1 MTSTPRSSI
10 SVIASTLFVVVCGT
24 SVAKDLAS
32 ESPPPTLAW
41 PGPSNGQPSG
51 CQILHRS
58 SIGRHAI
65 LSERGG
71 IVRMHV
77 NPATCDVSVVV
88 SAQATDACVVRSA
101 TPEGDVGFVADANG
115 VFGVVPDP
123 LAPQGYVVAPIA
135 TLAHAGIVRLV
146 GGELGLDGAR
156 GLFAIDQSGVVHV
169 VALVPTPGMP
179 LGIDTVRLGS
189 FAPVDAAGT
198 ALAIDDLAPI
208 DWDGD
213 PSNETQLVL
222 RAKSKLLVCALD
234 GKVVLQ
240 RDANTESAVFAVV
253 ATKGG
258 FDGLAWRAVDS
269 LGRDVLRFESMLG
282 ADVDVLLGSSA
293 VRALVAGDADGD
305 GDSDLLVAHAN
316 ATTCHVVT
324 NAARAGI
331 PAPTAAFAHY
341 DPSVSGSFQKLVF
354 ETTMPTFALPAFA
367 PLFDDWSASGTP
379 IFDVAMPMES
389 SDVIEIRSL
398 AAPSG
403 GALALIS
410 NHVAFGASE
419 YFASSVTAPTPA
431 PADWSSKGHYYLAV
445 RDAWSTM
452 SNKSHIQVIVW
463 HRDVGS
469 PTDELAVSDTFH
481 AIGPASFPLEV
492 RIDIPEVAVQSG
504 GNWDGSFEDIYYCEV
519 RAVQATGSEQS
530 GFTISAAGRSH
541 IVALTMDE
549 TTYDPNTAP
558 TTSLEVVFSD
568 EPGTDLLDDFCYR
581 YTCANQVCDATS
593 LMIVGPSLGAVPVGR
608 LVHAPNALPRLP
620 TQKKLQ
626 EVNPPRPCGS

>member
-10 SVIASTLFVVVCGT
+10 SVIASMSLVLVCGS
-24 SVAKDLAS
+24 SVAKDLAT

-41 PGPSNGQPSG
+41 PGPSNAQPSA

-71 IVRMHV
+71 VVRMHV
-77 NPATCDVSVVV
+77 NPATCDVSVVI

-101 TPEGDVGFVADANG
+101 TPDGDVGFVADANG

-135 TLAHAGIVRLV
+135 TMAHAGIVRLV

-169 VALVPTPGMP
+169 VALVPTPGLP
-179 LGIDTVRLGS
+179 LGLDAVRLGS
-189 FAPVDAAGT
+189 FAPVDAGGA
-198 ALAIDDLAPI
+198 ALAVDDLAPI

-222 RAKSKLLVCALD
+222 RSSSKLLVCALD
-234 GKVVLQ
+234 GNVVLQ
-240 RDANTESAVFAVV
+240 RDANTDAATFAVV

-269 LGRDVLRFESMLG
+269 LGRDVLRFESVLG
-282 ADVDVLLGSSA
+282 ADVDVLLGTTP

-305 GDSDLLVAHAN
+305 GDADLLLAHAN
-316 ATTCHVVT
+316 ATTCHIVSNT
-324 NAARAGI
+324 ARAGI

-341 DPSVSGSFQKLVF
+341 DPSTPGSFQKLVF
-354 ETTMPTFALPAFA
+354 ETSSPTFATPAFA
-367 PLFDDWSASGTP
+367 PLYDDWSASGTP
-379 IFDVAMPMES
+379 VFDVAMPMES
-389 SDVIEIRSL
+389 SNVIEIRSL
-398 AAPSG
+398 AMAAG
-403 GALALIS
+403 GPLALIS

-431 PADWSSKGHYYLAV
+431 PSDWSSKGHYYLSV

-452 SNKSHIQVIVW
+452 TNKSHIQVILW

-469 PTDELAVSDTFH
+469 PTDEVAVSDTFH

-504 GNWDGSFEDIYYCEV
+504 GNWDGSFDDIYYCEI

-530 GFTISAAGRSH
+530 GFTISAAGRAH
-541 IVALTMDE
+541 ILALTMDE

-558 TTSLEVVFSD
+558 TTSLEVVLAD
-568 EPGTDLLDDFCYR
+568 EPGTDLLDDFCFR
-581 YTCANQVCDATS
+581 YICASQTCDATS
-593 LMIVGPSLGAVPVGR
+593 VMLVGPSLGCLPITRVVY
-608 LVHAPNALPRLP
+608 APNVLPRLP
-620 TQKKLQ
+620 AQKKAS